1 MGQLFRGDQVMPVTI
16 VKAGKCRITQIRT
29 KDKDGYQAVQLG
41 FETKKKLRKP
51 EKGHLK
57 NLENFRYLREFRVK
71 DSASEAFKVGD
82 QISVGVFT
90 AGDKVKATGI
100 SRGKGFQGVVKRHG
114 FHGSPKTHGHKDQLR
129 MPGSIGA
136 TEPARVFK
144 GMRMAGRMGGEQV
157 TVKNLEIVEI
167 DEKNDLLKI
176 KGAIPGSRGSLLLI
190 SSEGVM
196 EIKKTEEKATPTQE
210 RGEEMTKEEVR
221 ETKKAPEN
229 RESQIE
235 EIKQE
240 EKLK

>member
-1 MGQLFRGDQVMPVTI
+1 MKFILGKKIEMGQLFRGDRVMPVTI

-57 NLENFRYLREFRVK
+57 NLENFTQHLFEKGAGFRYLREFRIK
-71 DSASEAFKVGD
+71 DGTSEALKVGD
-82 QISVGVFT
+82 QISVGVFA

-196 EIKKTEEKATPTQE
+196 EIKKTEEKATP
-210 RGEEMTKEEVR
+210 
-221 ETKKAPEN
+221 
-229 RESQIE
+229 
-235 EIKQE
+235 
-240 EKLK
+240 